1 MTDELQA
8 WEKKLDA
15 REAGL
20 AEKRSSFERRRFVL
34 GELRDTVRER
44 EASLRA
50 RATRLQV
57 ELGELGRPHW
67 EAALETAHEAEFS
80 ELDRDL
86 AELREERRRLL
97 MRREALL
104 DRQDTLI
111 TKALARDTGAEEAL
125 LAREQ
130 TITEAFRRLVLDS
143 GDAGGARSTPT
154 FDQNRR
160 QHRRIEVRLAVHV
173 GSEHNFIAAES
184 ENLSAGGLFVYTR
197 DRLQEGRE
205 VELRIHLEGE
215 GELAVTG
222 IVSWTRPDTEPG
234 GPGFGVRFTRVPPAA
249 ERAIGR
255 FIERRAPLMGPHGYD

>member
-1 MTDELQA
+1 MTDELQD

-15 REAGL
+15 REASV

-44 EASLRA
+44 EASLRT

-86 AELREERRRLL
+86 AELREERRRQLA
-97 MRREALL
+97 RREALL
-104 DRQDTLI
+104 DRQDTLVA
-111 TKALARDTGAEEAL
+111 KALARDTGAEEAL

-130 TITEAFRRLVLDS
+130 AITEAFRRLVLDA
-143 GDAGGARSTPT
+143 GDAGGTRATLG

-160 QHRRIEVRLAVHV
+160 QHPRIEVRLSVHF

-184 ENLSAGGLFVYTR
+184 ENLSAGGLFVSTR

-222 IVSWTRPDTEPG
+222 IVSWQRRDTDPG
-234 GPGFGVRFTRVPPAA
+234 GPGFGVRFTRISPAA
-249 ERAIGR
+249 ERAIAR
-255 FIERRAPLMGPHGYD
+255 FIERRPPSVGPHGHG